1 LSRKPTAGPAAHSIR
16 RVLPGKALL
25 RRTVAVTLSAAACFI
40 VAVARPARR
49 VQPLTLHPSALSLAV
64 GTEYLLHADLKQPLG
79 EKASC
84 AIGWRTQNADIAT
97 VDDSGLVR
105 GVGVGMTGIVAQCG
119 AAHAIALATVS
130 AAPAFAAPTRAGL
143 TESARLPTA
152 RVHRAPVPAGRPN
165 VVISPHGGQRDSPH
179 FSHISVFYTDFFTS
193 YRPPAERKA
202 VVDFM
207 ARRVDGVMSG
217 GSALWK
223 AANPTIKT
231 FPYSLLYSVKLAGQ
245 GDRGDIASVYSADM
259 QRWYASHP
267 QYQYERAFL
276 HRGGADSAHRAVLKL
291 PNRSHRWVVN
301 PGDPGLRAYQI
312 ERYRALTAGSSGAFL
327 DEFGGNLQGASN
339 ASDEYPSRSAY
350 FTSLTELV
358 SAIRQA
364 ISPKLLLMNIAE
376 YWNPTDSML
385 AVAAGAVQLE
395 RTNFPFGDH
404 LLPRWSEIDHLLAA
418 GVYVEFVSF
427 WSYTD
432 WVHGPHAFPTLSR
445 GMYSSV
451 VERGQIAQLASY
463 YMVVPQD
470 AHRLWFDQQNMWNVR
485 PDSVWMPAIEYD
497 IGHPTGARRV
507 IASGVDPRGQ
517 HFRVFARD
525 FDRALVLIRPSSDWR
540 PQVYGDDTG
549 VEIKLPAPM
558 RLLRRDGTLGPPVAA
573 VTLRNVEAA
582 ILIR

>member
-1 LSRKPTAGPAAHSIR
+1 MQSPTS
-16 RVLPGKALL
+16 
-25 RRTVAVTLSAAACFI
+25 
-40 VAVARPARR
+40 
-49 VQPLTLHPSALSLAV
+49 HPSAHSRAV
-64 GTEYLLHADLKQPLG
+64 GTEYLLRAGGPKPLVD
-79 EKASC
+79 ETNCVNA
-84 AIGWRTQNADIAT
+84 WRTPMAT
-97 VDDSGLVR
+97 VDDPGLPPSI
-105 GVGVGMTGIVAQCG
+105 GPAMTAIVARCG
-119 AAHAIALATVS
+119 AAHAVAPATVS
-130 AAPAFAAPTRAGL
+130 AAPALAAPTRTVL
-143 TESARLPTA
+143 TEPARQSKA
-152 RVHRAPVPAGRPN
+152 RVPNAIGADGPPN
-165 VVISPHGGQRDSPH
+165 VAIGPDSAKPDSPH
-179 FSHISVFYTDFFTS
+179 FSHISVYYTDFFTS

-217 GSALWK
+217 TAALWK
-223 AANPTIKT
+223 AVNPTIMN
-231 FPYSLLYSVKLAGQ
+231 FSYSLLYSVKLPGQ
-245 GDRGDIASVYSADM
+245 GDRANMASVYSPDM
-259 QRWYASHP
+259 ERWYASHP

-276 HRGGADSAHRAVLKL
+276 HRGGADSAHRVVLDL
-291 PNRSHRWVVN
+291 PHRSHRWVVN

-312 ERYRALTAGSSGAFL
+312 DRYRALTAGSSGAFL
-327 DEFGGNLQGASN
+327 DEFGGNLQGAGK

-350 FTSLTELV
+350 FASLTELV

-364 ISPKLLLMNIAE
+364 ITPKLLLMNIAE
-376 YWNPTDSML
+376 YWNPIDSML

-404 LLPRWSEIDHLLAA
+404 LVPRWSEIDHLLAS

-432 WVHGPHAFPTLSR
+432 WVHGPHAFPTLSP

-497 IGHPTGARRV
+497 IGHPTGGRRV

-517 HFRVFARD
+517 HYRVFARD
-525 FDRALVLIRPSSDWR
+525 FDRALVLIRPGSDWR

-549 VEIKLPAPM
+549 VDIKLPAPM
-558 RLLRRDGTLGPPVAA
+558 RLLRRDGTLGPAVTA

-582 ILIR
+582 ILIH